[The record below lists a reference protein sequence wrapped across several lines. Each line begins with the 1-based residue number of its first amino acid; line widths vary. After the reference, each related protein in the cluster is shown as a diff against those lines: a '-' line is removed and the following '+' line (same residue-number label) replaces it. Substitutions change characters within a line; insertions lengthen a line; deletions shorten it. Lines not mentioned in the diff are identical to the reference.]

1 MTLTLFITYLSAY
14 SVGIPLI
21 VGIINFKRLSPT
33 IRWIVYYIAVSSTF
47 SFVISYAALSNIIT
61 YSLTSANIFIEAL
74 FILYI
79 YYRVLTPF
87 FQRWIFMAVGI
98 GFVSLFG
105 ILWIVADDPILKLT
119 ILWPTESVLV
129 IVLCLLYFLKVS
141 RELMIINLAETTL
154 FWVSTAFLLYF
165 SIELFF
171 FILQGPIS
179 VLSEEAQN
187 TISAIFNQ
195 PIIVIANLLIA
206 LGLWQKQ
213 PG

>member
-1 MTLTLFITYLSAY
+1 MNLPTLLSYLTAY

-47 SFVISYAALSNIIT
+47 SLVITTAALNNIIT
-61 YSLTSANIFIEAL
+61 YPLVLANIFTETL

-87 FQRWIFMAVGI
+87 FHRGVFMVAAIGFSSLFAIVGI
-98 GFVSLFG
+98 FLE
-105 ILWIVADDPILKLT
+105 DPILKLT

-129 IVLCLLYFLKVS
+129 IILCLLYYLKVS

-165 SIELFF
+165 SIEMFF

-179 VLSEEAQN
+179 TLPSDIQSIV
-187 TISAIFNQ
+187 SAIFNQ

-206 LGLWQKQ
+206 FGLWQKQ